1 MQMNKSNKI
10 CAIGENNNIS
20 IFKGIGVDTL
30 VSDDIEEID
39 KYIFNMVKV
48 GCKIV
53 YISEKLYSKITEILD
68 KYKHKPFPVVIPIPI
83 NEEVEGV
90 GMEKVRKNVEKAIGF
105 DIF

>member
-1 MQMNKSNKI
+1 MNELNKI

-30 VSDDIEEID
+30 VSNDIDEID
-39 KYIFNMVKV
+39 KYIFNMVKD

-53 YISEKLYSKITEILD
+53 YISEKLYKRINDTLD
-68 KYKHKPFPVVIPIPI
+68 KYKNKPFPMIIPIPI
-83 NEEVEGV
+83 NQEVEGV
-90 GMEKVRKNVEKAIGF
+90 GMEKVKKNVEKAIGF